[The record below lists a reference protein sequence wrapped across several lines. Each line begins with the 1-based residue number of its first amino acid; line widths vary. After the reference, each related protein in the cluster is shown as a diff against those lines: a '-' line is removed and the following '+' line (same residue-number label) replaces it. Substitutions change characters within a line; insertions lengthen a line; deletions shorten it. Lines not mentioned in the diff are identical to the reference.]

1 MSLSPALR
9 ARAVLILGIICI
21 TRAVTPDEANA
32 ACQAENDALTTSP
45 RRLDSQD
52 LITCTRPFARSAA
65 QGFPSARLPSYTR
78 GQTRVETTRAACEV
92 QFSSSVGPR

>member
-9 ARAVLILGIICI
+9 ARAVLILAIIDI
-21 TRAVTPDEANA
+21 TTAVTPDEANA
-32 ACQAENDALTTSP
+32 ACQAENDALTTWILRS
-45 RRLDSQD
+45 

-92 QFSSSVGPR
+92 QFSSSVGLAMIG